1 MAIFAIAPMSL
12 TSCKR
17 KEALRYP
24 PRHCGESDT
33 ISYPSKPEKAQNSI
47 DEADDLCKEIRI
59 ENKLTDESG
68 KKVQLKP
75 RTPVEMTIEVD
86 QTSAEPEK
94 SASATT
100 PRKS

>member
-1 MAIFAIAPMSL
+1 MSL

-68 KKVQLKP
+68 KKVQLNRVLQLK
-75 RTPVEMTIEVD
+75 
-86 QTSAEPEK
+86 
-94 SASATT
+94 
-100 PRKS
+100 